1 MSIFI
6 GHKPDRHHVQALR
19 RCKHG
24 DGKLLELFEVVLE
37 QTKTA
42 LTEAGDPMHIY
53 RLQGRAKAL
62 QDFLSAVEKAD
73 EVLE

>member
-1 MSIFI
+1 
-6 GHKPDRHHVQALR
+6 
-19 RCKHG
+19 
-24 DGKLLELFEVVLE
+24 LELFEVTLK
-37 QTKTA
+37 QTKDA

-62 QDFLSAVEKAD
+62 QDFLAAVDKAD